1 MARPRKPEGERRCKW
16 PVLYVT
22 AAERATIQAA
32 ADDAGLSVN
41 AYLLSSAQRARIVS
55 PLDGQQAARYLGR
68 IDARLGEIAGAVVSA
83 PISASQSVALLL
95 ALRNIESQVAT
106 WDGGAEETFGP
117 DRSGSDGKC

>member
-55 PLDGQQAARYLGR
+55 PLGGQQAARRLSL
-68 IDARLGEIAGAVVSA
+68 IELHLGEIARSVAAA
-83 PISASQSVALLL
+83 PIGAPEALELL
-95 ALRNIESQVAT
+95 FALRNIESQAAT
-106 WDGGAEETFGP
+106 ADGGAAETFGP
-117 DRSGSDGKC
+117 DRSGGDSEC